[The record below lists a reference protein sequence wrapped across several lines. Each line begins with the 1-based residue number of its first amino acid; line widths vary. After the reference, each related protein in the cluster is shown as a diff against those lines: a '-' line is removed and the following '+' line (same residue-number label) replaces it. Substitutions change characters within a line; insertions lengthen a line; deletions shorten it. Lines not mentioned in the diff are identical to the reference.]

1 MKIDRLLRCIIADMV
16 APQSQLRLRVLDQDQ
31 EKAMKVLF
39 FAINLII
46 GIVGL
51 VLGVASITSVFGASH
66 NYYAVALIGLGLLAM
81 AGICLCFCG
90 DCVCLRKKQ
99 DRLAA

>member
-16 APQSQLRLRVLDQDQ
+16 APQSQSRLRVLDQDQ
-31 EKAMKVLF
+31 GKAMKVLF

-51 VLGVASITSVFGASH
+51 VLGAVSIVTIFGASH
-66 NYYAVALIGLGLLAM
+66 QYYAVALIGLGLLAM
-81 AGICLCFCG
+81 AVVCLRFCS
-90 DCVCLRKKQ
+90 DCVCMRKKQ
-99 DRLAA
+99 DRQAA